1 MRIEL
6 RRVYDKTPP
15 PKGYRVLVD
24 RLWPR
29 GIKKES
35 LPLDEWSR
43 DVAPSTDLRKWFA
56 HEPSRWRMFRTRYL
70 NELKAKQDILRH
82 LRDVAKKRPLVLL
95 YSAKDEERNQAVV
108 IRDALERLDRHA

>member
-1 MRIEL
+1 MQIEL
-6 RRVYDKTPP
+6 KRVYDKTPP

-43 DVAPSTDLRKWFA
+43 DIAPSTDLRKWFA
-56 HEPSRWRMFRTRYL
+56 HDPARWRMFRMRYM
-70 NELKAKQDILRH
+70 NELRDKQDILEH
-82 LRDVAKKRPLVLL
+82 LRGIARRKPLVLL

-108 IRDALERLDRHA
+108 IRDALEQFDRKA